1 MAKKI
6 ITFGDIATEKQKLQQ
21 HKNRISIYDVDINK
35 RVVSSKLRFGKKK
48 VLNNLLATKL
58 LKKLDRYS
66 NWIQNKC
73 I

>member
-35 RVVSSKLRFGKKK
+35 RVVSSKLRFGKK
-48 VLNNLLATKL
+48 
-58 LKKLDRYS
+58 RF
-66 NWIQNKC
+66 
-73 I
+73 